1 MQTEPQPLQP
11 LSAGELAL
19 RFKIEWVGSNPWA
32 GIEPTKLYMDTKA
45 VVRGLEVIQVISQE
59 NSIVKFTN
67 FKKTK
72 FSKNGQ
78 NCFVGKIHRSELI
91 SLNWFTSFL
100 PISGPAECAVPIMV
114 DSETNP

>member
-1 MQTEPQPLQP
+1 MTTEPQPLQP
-11 LSAGELAL
+11 FQPEELAL

-32 GIEPTKLYMDTKA
+32 GIEPTKLYMDTKP
-45 VVRGLEVIQVISQE
+45 VVRGLEVVQVVKQE
-59 NSIVKFTN
+59 NSIVTFTN

-72 FSKNGQ
+72 FPKNLQ
-78 NCFVGKIHRSELI
+78 KTYVSKIHRSELI
-91 SLNWFTSFL
+91 SLNWLTNLL